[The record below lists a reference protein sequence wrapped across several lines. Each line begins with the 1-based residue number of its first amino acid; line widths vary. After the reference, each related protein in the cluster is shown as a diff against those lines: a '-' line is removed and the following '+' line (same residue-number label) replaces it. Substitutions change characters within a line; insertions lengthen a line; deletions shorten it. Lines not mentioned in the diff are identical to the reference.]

1 VRPIRRFVPF
11 AAFVAAVI
19 AVAALG
25 AATLGAG
32 ALAATHGPVAP
43 TGAYVSQTLGYE
55 VQLPSGWRRSTTLS
69 ALVRNGTLKV
79 GHEVFTIRSLADE
92 AGVLGDPGPGAAWSY
107 VGVVE
112 QWRDPAGW
120 SAMAWATDPLL
131 AGWAQGQAVET
142 AVLDGHVA
150 AKVTNG
156 PRFSV
161 AYYVPDG
168 GRMYVVG
175 YKVDAPDWKP
185 SVATEADLRAIV
197 ASFHITP

>member
-1 VRPIRRFVPF
+1 MRRFTLLV
-11 AAFVAAVI
+11 AFVAAVI
-19 AVAALG
+19 AIAALG
-25 AATLGAG
+25 AGV
-32 ALAATHGPVAP
+32 LAVTQGPAAP
-43 TGAYVSQTLGYE
+43 ASAYVSQTLGYE

-69 ALVRNGTLKV
+69 ALVRNGNLKL

-92 AGVLGDPGPGAAWSY
+92 AGVLADPGPGAAWSY

-131 AGWAQGQAVET
+131 AGWAQGQVVET
-142 AVLDGHVA
+142 AVIDGHVA
-150 AKVTNG
+150 TKVTNG

-161 AYYVPDG
+161 AYYVQDN
-168 GRMYVVG
+168 GRMFVVG
-175 YKVDAPDWKP
+175 YKIDAPDWKP
-185 SVATEADLRAIV
+185 SAATEADLRSIV